1 MTQRKI
7 IHVDC
12 DCFYAA
18 IEMRDNPSLAQ
29 KPLAVG
35 GSADRRGVIATC
47 NYEARAYGVRSAMS
61 SRHALKLCPDLTIVK
76 PRMDAYKEASK
87 EIQSIF
93 RDYTDLIEPLSL
105 DEAYLDVS
113 DSPHFGGSATRIA
126 QDIRRRVSNQLHIT
140 VSAGVAP
147 NKFLA
152 KIASD
157 WKKPNGLF
165 VITPDQVEDFVSILP
180 VKKLHGVG
188 KVTADKLARMGIEDC
203 LQLREWNKLALVRE
217 FGSFGER
224 LWSLARGIDDRVV
237 QNDSRRQSISV
248 ENTYDVDLP
257 DLSSC
262 LAKLPELMETLAGRI
277 ARIDSSY
284 RAGKPFVKVKF
295 HDFTQTT
302 LEQAGAGR
310 DLESYQQLM
319 TQAFNRGGKP
329 VRLLGIGVRLL
340 DLSSGNEQLELSW
353 WAPQYVGGGLPPMA
367 VCQSTKMLNVSRLS
381 GASRIVAPPLPHL
394 DLQRFRGLSVR
405 QDLRRVAPHP
415 WSALAGIPAATPD
428 HCGSV
433 RSGSV
438 PVRWLLPPGPA
449 PTDA

>member
-1 MTQRKI
+1 MMQRKI
-7 IHVDC
+7 IHIDC

-18 IEMRDNPSLAQ
+18 IEMRDDPQLAG

-61 SRHALKLCPDLTIVK
+61 SRHALTLCPDLVIVK
-76 PRMDAYKEASK
+76 PRMDAYREASK
-87 EIQSIF
+87 EIHTIF

-113 DSPHFGGSATRIA
+113 DSPNFAGSATRIA

-165 VITPDQVEDFVSILP
+165 VITPDQVEDFVSELP
-180 VKKLHGVG
+180 VSKLHGVG
-188 KVTADKLARMGIEDC
+188 KVTADKLGRLGIVDC
-203 LQLREWNKLALVRE
+203 LQLRYWNKLALVRE

-224 LWSLARGIDDRVV
+224 LWSLARGIDERPV

-257 DLSSC
+257 DLDSC
-262 LAKLPELMETLAGRI
+262 LQKLPELMETLAGRI

-284 RAGKPFVKVKF
+284 RPGKPFVKVKF

-310 DLESYQQLM
+310 DLESYRQLL
-319 TQAFNRGGKP
+319 TQAFKRGGKP
-329 VRLLGIGVRLL
+329 VRLLGIGVRLQ
-340 DLSSGNEQLELSW
+340 DLRGGHEQLEL
-353 WAPQYVGGGLPPMA
+353 
-367 VCQSTKMLNVSRLS
+367 
-381 GASRIVAPPLPHL
+381 
-394 DLQRFRGLSVR
+394 FRGVL
-405 QDLRRVAPHP
+405 
-415 WSALAGIPAATPD
+415 
-428 HCGSV
+428 
-433 RSGSV
+433 
-438 PVRWLLPPGPA
+438 
-449 PTDA
+449 